1 MELIRAGIETF
12 DIDQADAPWQ
22 FTLFERGGSTVVV
35 DDAPRLGAAPADRR
49 HRPIPAT
56 ARCAVYSAG
65 ADRRDADLIEQG
77 KLLGDAFDRVVLYD
91 DATVRSKRPEGQARA
106 LLRQGMAQGSRVKH
120 IEDEPDH
127 GKAIAGALDAIATGD
142 FVLLQ
147 SDEAF
152 SGPTIDLVRRWIQQH

>member
-1 MELIRAGIETF
+1 M
-12 DIDQADAPWQ
+12 
-22 FTLFERGGSTVVV
+22 
-35 DDAPRLGAAPADRR
+35 
-49 HRPIPAT
+49 
-56 ARCAVYSAG
+56 
-65 ADRRDADLIEQG
+65 
-77 KLLGDAFDRVVLYD
+77 VLYD

-106 LLRQGMAQGSRVKH
+106 AAPGPGARQHRVKH

-152 SGPTIDLVRRWIQQH
+152 SGPPSIWSAAGSSNTDTTPRAP

>member
-1 MELIRAGIETF
+1 M
-12 DIDQADAPWQ
+12 
-22 FTLFERGGSTVVV
+22 
-35 DDAPRLGAAPADRR
+35 
-49 HRPIPAT
+49 
-56 ARCAVYSAG
+56 
-65 ADRRDADLIEQG
+65 
-77 KLLGDAFDRVVLYD
+77 VLYD

-106 LLRQGMAQGSRVKH
+106 LLRQGLAQGSRVKH